1 MTDTLLINEIKD
13 YLRYSEDE
21 DTTALPM
28 YISDGKAR
36 IKSLT
41 GTEIDYATDIY
52 AKELLKNYVR
62 FAVNNGAEYFEES
75 FKAEILRLQLQEG
88 VKSNEATG

>member
-21 DTTALPM
+21 DTTALSM

-41 GTEIDYATDIY
+41 GTEIDYSTDAY

-75 FKAEILRLQLQEG
+75 FQAELLRLQLQEG
-88 VKSNEATG
+88 VKANENEG